1 MWLPLL
7 TSWPGH
13 DVQPRDT
20 SWDIF
25 VVNIKKICQIGTEP
39 LSRHNKKLHITCVT
53 LNFAFLTVKT
63 CMPQAFYAMNVW
75 CEFNGDWVTET
86 WWKSCDK
93 QTDRQMGRQTKADTE
108 LLTVSKNGWRDLAEP
123 GSTFSDR
130 IWNSIKC
137 FRIYCEHCKEKLQR
151 MIKTVYSYILN
162 HCNDSRS
169 SEIPNYQSC
178 SAVKVCNFWTSKS
191 MVLG

>member
-1 MWLPLL
+1 M
-7 TSWPGH
+7 
-13 DVQPRDT
+13 
-20 SWDIF
+20 
-25 VVNIKKICQIGTEP
+25 
-39 LSRHNKKLHITCVT
+39 T
-53 LNFAFLTVKT
+53 LNFAFLTGKT

-75 CEFNGDWVTET
+75 CEFNGDWVRET

-108 LLTVSKNGWRDLAEP
+108 LLTVSKNGWWDLAEP

-137 FRIYCEHCKEKLQR
+137 FRICCEHCKEKLKR
-151 MIKTVYSYILN
+151 MIKTVYSYMLN

-169 SEIPNYQSC
+169 SEIPNYLRWLYYHILSSITYISREHWDLVSIIDVQ
-178 SAVKVCNFWTSKS
+178 S
-191 MVLG
+191 MVFANDRIHYGL